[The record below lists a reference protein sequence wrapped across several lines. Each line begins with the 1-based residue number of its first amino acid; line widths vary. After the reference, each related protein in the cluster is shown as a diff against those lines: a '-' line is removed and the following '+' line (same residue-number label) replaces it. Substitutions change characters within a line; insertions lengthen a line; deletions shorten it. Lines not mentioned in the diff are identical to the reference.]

1 MRSPHMKRM
10 IPLFLLLVCMTLAG
24 CAGVKVSFVGSGDYM
39 SLRRG
44 DILTTGELSTYTG
57 ASLQVV
63 GIDKKVCD
71 KDASGCRKVL
81 METIGLHSENRLSAL
96 AELWLKDA
104 MDLEKQFIESGHIEA
119 NLNAYLE
126 TARYP

>member
-1 MRSPHMKRM
+1 MKRM

-63 GIDKKVCD
+63 GIDESVYGS
-71 KDASGCRKVL
+71 AGCRAL
-81 METIGLHSENRLSAL
+81 METIRLAGEIAYRRCRTL
-96 AELWLKDA
+96 AKTPW
-104 MDLEKQFIESGHIEA
+104 
-119 NLNAYLE
+119 N
-126 TARYP
+126 